1 MLSNRLELSKQQR
14 RKGEKKQ
21 DRANQG
27 FSLLLYFP
35 LRWLLL
41 FPVVSLICLGIGCSG
56 RAVICQRGVLEEQFD
71 PLSLQDD
78 DIWEE
83 LKKPAPAVSETA
95 SATPSSPAVPDTSQ
109 REGPKYVQGFR
120 VQIFAS
126 PDRERAV
133 QAQERA
139 EMILEEDV
147 YLEFEAPY
155 YKVRVGDC
163 GSAAQAEKLLEK
175 LRKKGYHDAFR
186 VRTTIQLQPDR

>member
-95 SATPSSPAVPDTSQ
+95 SATRS
-109 REGPKYVQGFR
+109 
-120 VQIFAS
+120 
-126 PDRERAV
+126 
-133 QAQERA
+133 
-139 EMILEEDV
+139 
-147 YLEFEAPY
+147 
-155 YKVRVGDC
+155 
-163 GSAAQAEKLLEK
+163 
-175 LRKKGYHDAFR
+175 
-186 VRTTIQLQPDR
+186 